1 VANNIKGITI
11 EIGGDTTKLDKAL
24 GSVNKNVKSTQSEL
38 KEVEK
43 LLKLDPKN
51 TEALEQKQKLL
62 AKAVGETKE
71 KLDVLKTAEAQ
82 VEEQFKNGEVSEEQY
97 RALKR
102 EIEATELS
110 LKKLEEEA
118 NKSNLSLEKVGEAFG
133 KVGSKATDIGKK
145 MLPVTAGIAGM
156 GTAGVAAAMELDD
169 GYDTIITKTG
179 ATGEALEELNAVADD
194 LFTEMPIEMADAGTA
209 VGEINTRF
217 GATGETLKGL
227 SKQFIEFANI
237 NGTDLNNSI
246 GKVDKIMEQYNIDA
260 AETGNVLGLITKK
273 GQETGISV
281 DTLMDSLQKNGAT
294 FKEMGLNMVQST
306 NLLAQFEANGVNAD
320 TAVAGLRKSIK
331 AYTDEGKSVDEALA
345 LTIDSIKNAS
355 SETEA
360 LSIAQEVFGTKGAAE
375 MATAIREGRIDLES
389 LSSSMEE
396 YGSVVEDTFNATQDP
411 WDEAKVAT
419 NNLKLAAADLGT
431 TLLGSL
437 QPTITKIV
445 NKIKDF
451 TQWFKNLNQSQ
462 KETIIKV
469 AAVVAAIG
477 PALIIFGKVAT
488 TISTIISVV
497 GKIGPAVKAA
507 KAAFSA
513 FNAVLAANPIIL
525 VVTAI
530 VAVIAILVT
539 LYKKCEWF
547 RNGVNAIWEAIK
559 NAFFA
564 AWDGIKTFFTET
576 LPNAFNTVVN
586 FIKSNWQALL
596 LLIVN
601 PFAGAFKLLYDNCGA
616 FREFVDNFVQNIK
629 QFFQNLWNG
638 IVSIFQGVGQWFID
652 RFTEAYNG
660 VTGVFAAIG
669 QWFGARWQDIK
680 NALATVASWFLTMF
694 TNAYTNVKNVF
705 ALIGQWFGA
714 RWQDIKN
721 ALATV
726 ASWFLTMF
734 TNAYTNVKNVF
745 SAIGSWF
752 GARWT
757 EIKTA
762 LSAVPSW
769 FGTQFQ
775 NAWTNIKNAFANVT
789 SFFSGLWEKIKGCF
803 VNVGVKIGS
812 AVGDAFK
819 SAINSCLST
828 IEGVVNKFIGMING
842 VIDVINEIPGVSLGK
857 IGTLSLPRLAKGGV
871 LKEGTAMVAEAGPE
885 LLSMVNGKAVVTP
898 LSGSAKN
905 QAMEN
910 AGKGGGGYVQNVNI
924 TSPKALSP
932 YEIARQTR
940 LQTRSMILAVQR
952 G

>member
-1 VANNIKGITI
+1 MANNIKGITI

-38 KEVEK
+38 REVEK

-179 ATGEALEELNAVADD
+179 ATGEALEELNAVADE

-445 NKIKDF
+445 NKIKEF

-488 TISTIISVV
+488 TISAIISVV
-497 GKIGPAVKAA
+497 EKIGPAVKAA

-638 IVSIFQGVGQWFID
+638 IVSIFQGVGQWFIA

-660 VTGVFAAIG
+660 VTGVFAA
-669 QWFGARWQDIK
+669 
-680 NALATVASWFLTMF
+680 
-694 TNAYTNVKNVF
+694 
-705 ALIGQWFGA
+705 IGQWFGA

-812 AVGDAFK
+812 AVGNAFK

-857 IGTLSLPRLAKGGV
+857 IGTLSLPRLAKGGI